1 MWHPDRGTER
11 GYGGR
16 MTAVT
21 RPRGPLPHRVYWT
34 RRVLVVVVAL
44 ALVFA
49 IAHLLGGTSGG
60 TGPSARPVGAQET
73 GTTSAAGTGSPSPT
87 ADPSQATPTS
97 PVSTPVGTPSGT
109 ASGTASGAAAGRG
122 AVATPLPQPTGTCAN
137 SDVVVVPSV
146 SGTAYAGGAVV
157 VTTTLT
163 TKQSPACTWT
173 LSARS
178 LVVKITSGPDRIWS
192 TQQCSGAVPRQVVTL
207 RKDTPVS
214 VAVPWNG
221 LRFDADCTR
230 PTSWAENGYYHVVA
244 AAFGG
249 EPTDVQFRLL
259 DPVPST
265 VTRTPTPSPK
275 ATSKATLSATP
286 TATSTVGPTAKSPAK
301 PTGRPSGTPSARG

>member
-1 MWHPDRGTER
+1 
-11 GYGGR
+11 

-34 RRVLVVVVAL
+34 RRMLVVVVAL

-60 TGPSARPVGAQET
+60 TGPSARPVGAPQT
-73 GTTSAAGTGSPSPT
+73 GTTSAAATGSPSPT

-97 PVSTPVGTPSGT
+97 PTSTPVSTP
-109 ASGTASGAAAGRG
+109 SGTASGAAAGRG

-163 TKQSPACTWT
+163 TQQSPACTWT

-275 ATSKATLSATP
+275 ATSAAKPSATP
-286 TATSTVGPTAKSPAK
+286 TAKPTARPTATSPAK
-301 PTGRPSGTPSARG
+301 PTGKPSGTPSTRG